1 MPGVPPNALGLL
13 KKFGR
18 SILGRKKKEK
28 KTDTATQPEGTTAPP
43 LAVAPVAAAGAAA
56 TVPIAAAPPPTE
68 PTATTE
74 VRGLIRTLPKVNAP
88 TGATAGVEQHP
99 PVPNAGPPA
108 ATELEAV
115 TKEDAEASKTETAPV
130 AGESSNVE
138 TVAPGYA
145 AAAPAPAVEQK

>member
-28 KTDTATQPEGTTAPP
+28 KTDAVTQSEGTTAPP
-43 LAVAPVAAAGAAA
+43 PAAAPVAAAGAAA
-56 TVPIAAAPPPTE
+56 TVPVAAAPPPTE

-74 VRGLIRTLPKVNAP
+74 VNAP
-88 TGATAGVEQHP
+88 TGATAGVEQYP
-99 PVPNAGPPA
+99 PVNVDPVELG
-108 ATELEAV
+108 TE
-115 TKEDAEASKTETAPV
+115 TKTEEAEASKTEAAPV

-138 TVAPGYA
+138 TAAPGFA
-145 AAAPAPAVEQK
+145 AAAPVLAAGQK